1 MDEFSF
7 FEPGIL
13 FREYVLLKEIFSKS
27 DITQQE
33 LAEVAGIAPSMVN
46 KYLMLFEK
54 KGLIDKIGPNRRKM
68 NYFITQNGIYR
79 LQYLAVSYLREVAKL
94 YSNSRLVFMSVAEE
108 LFKNGIQKIVLY
120 GAGVVGETLLDIL
133 KTERIQIVCFVD
145 DDNSKHGTVLN
156 GIKIISPDKLAA
168 DIYDAVLIA
177 SFRHAGKIS
186 AKARSHGMKN
196 IYIFSVQTDGRV
208 SLKREE

>member
-54 KGLIDKIGPNRRKM
+54 R
-68 NYFITQNGIYR
+68 
-79 LQYLAVSYLREVAKL
+79 
-94 YSNSRLVFMSVAEE
+94 
-108 LFKNGIQKIVLY
+108 VL
-120 GAGVVGETLLDIL
+120 
-133 KTERIQIVCFVD
+133 
-145 DDNSKHGTVLN
+145 
-156 GIKIISPDKLAA
+156 
-168 DIYDAVLIA
+168 
-177 SFRHAGKIS
+177 
-186 AKARSHGMKN
+186 
-196 IYIFSVQTDGRV
+196 
-208 SLKREE
+208 